1 MSFNILIVDD
11 DFINRKLISTLL
23 KKHPDIVG
31 TMIEAENGAEALSI
45 LRENSSINMILL
57 DIIMPILDG
66 REFLK
71 IFRSNEENNGIP
83 VLVLFLL
90 MLPSSCSPSSFSCY
104 YHISSYSYSSC
115 SHHIP
120 SHFPLLSF
128 PLSHLPPPYPDTFL
142 LALFLQLFRTFFGY
156 YPIYSHSSSS

>member
-31 TMIEAENGAEALSI
+31 TMVEAENGSEALSI
-45 LRENSSINMILL
+45 LREDSSINMILL

-66 REFLK
+66 KEFLK

-83 VLVLFLL
+83 VLVLSTDDTQRTTVFNLGADAFLL
-90 MLPSSCSPSSFSCY
+90 KPIKEGEL
-104 YHISSYSYSSC
+104 
-115 SHHIP
+115 IP
-120 SHFPLLSF
+120 AIKKWI
-128 PLSHLPPPYPDTFL
+128 TE
-142 LALFLQLFRTFFGY
+142 
-156 YPIYSHSSSS
+156 